1 MTQEQKREYAKLLK
15 EIKSLPEAERRQMH
29 AFAMGLVTAI
39 QIKEAK
45 TA

>member
-1 MTQEQKREYAKLLK
+1 MTQEQKDYIKLLK
-15 EIKSLPEAERRQMH
+15 KIKNLPETERKQVD

-39 QIKEAK
+39 QIREAK